1 MSFVFPS
8 AGHQLTNPDGG
19 LAHGEGVA
27 GIAGAILAGF
37 CAVPEFCVTRG
48 LGFFAENDFES
59 VGWTRAP
66 KAKIAVINMKSA
78 LRELLAPACFTR
90 WRNIFI
96 GGAPFPKTPTVR
108 KFFVGFC

>member
-19 LAHGEGVA
+19 LAHGVGVGVA

-37 CAVPEFCVTRG
+37 CAVPEFCVTGG
-48 LGFFAENDFES
+48 LAFFAKNDLES
-59 VGWTRAP
+59 VGWTMAP

-96 GGAPFPKTPTVR
+96 GALRFP
-108 KFFVGFC
+108 